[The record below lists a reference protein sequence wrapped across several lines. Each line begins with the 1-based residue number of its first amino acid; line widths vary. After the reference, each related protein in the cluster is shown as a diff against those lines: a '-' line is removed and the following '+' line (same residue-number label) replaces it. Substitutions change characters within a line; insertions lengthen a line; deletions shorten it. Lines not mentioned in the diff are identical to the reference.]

1 MWQTCTSELSADAV
15 DASRRSS
22 ESKVPMMPC
31 LKQVTHV
38 NYSFILSPCRIE
50 ILLFNCVTPLEARL
64 QMEVCGNGKAYAAKT
79 TALLPSKSLRCSTRL
94 QATCEH
100 HAWLIQLRR
109 KRLPEGSKT
118 TDSRVGSNSAKK
130 LQKTAKKYSPRAT

>member
-1 MWQTCTSELSADAV
+1 LYEKRMWQTCTSELSADAV

-38 NYSFILSPCRIE
+38 NYSFILSPCGIE

-79 TALLPSKSLRCSTRL
+79 TYVALRDSKRHANITPGLFNYEERGFQKGQRL
-94 QATCEH
+94 LTAAGVRIVPKNC
-100 HAWLIQLRR
+100 
-109 KRLPEGSKT
+109 
-118 TDSRVGSNSAKK
+118 KK
-130 LQKTAKKYSPRAT
+130 LQKNISPEPHD